1 MLPEIIFYLGSR
13 TGSEAHAVVNSL
25 MYYTFTFT
33 EFLHASVRSWFGH
46 IYITVLW
53 VFTKQVSF
61 GSAEG
66 ARTGLQTCFYHQGGL
81 MPTG

>member
-1 MLPEIIFYLGSR
+1 M
-13 TGSEAHAVVNSL
+13 EAHAVVSSL
-25 MYYTFTFT
+25 MYYTFIFA
-33 EFLHASVRSWFGH
+33 EFLHALMRSWFGH
-46 IYITVLW
+46 SLSDITVLW

-81 MPTG
+81 VPTG